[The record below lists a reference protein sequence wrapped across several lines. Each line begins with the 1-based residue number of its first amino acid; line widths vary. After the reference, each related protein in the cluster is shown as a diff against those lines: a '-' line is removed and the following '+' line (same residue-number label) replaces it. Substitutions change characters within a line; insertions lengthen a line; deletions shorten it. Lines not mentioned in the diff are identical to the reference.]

1 VLPKL
6 LQLLT
11 ATPQAVSGA
20 LLAFHLLLVKFA
32 LAIATRL
39 FVLLPGAAGCAIEAP
54 LFAVWAETSWQQ
66 LATSPALEPILAL
79 LLVDPVLHGIL
90 TSFAYH
96 ASGREGDHG
105 GIEVFNAF
113 AVATM
118 NTPQDVSL
126 LAAGKAFLAIS
137 LLQLS
142 SWESILDLGQLADAA
157 RIFDGRVE
165 LALAHDLPVLALRAH
180 GGHVGPHLF
189 PLLVLKAVEVPNLL
203 TMGARCMRIQA
214 FGIGGQ
220 VDVLA
225 LQLLKEQLGPV
236 GHPAL
241 EKPQRERAKD
251 EAVVAAPNPAE
262 AHCAHGGVHP
272 LVHIEVQEER
282 AHGLSLAR
290 MRSDGKG
297 RGERNLFPLDFQHW
311 IAPLAVQVP
320 VLLSRADRIDARL
333 INAI

>member
-1 VLPKL
+1 MLVLR
-6 LQLLT
+6 
-11 ATPQAVSGA
+11 
-20 LLAFHLLLVKFA
+20 FLV
-32 LAIATRL
+32 
-39 FVLLPGAAGCAIEAP
+39 AGCGSKGLSRP
-54 LFAVWAETSWQQ
+54 STLK
-66 LATSPALEPILAL
+66 PILAESFESL
-79 LLVDPVLHGIL
+79 LLHGVL

-96 ASGREGDHG
+96 ASGGEGDHG
-105 GIEVFNAF
+105 GIEVLDAL
-113 AVATM
+113 ASATM
-118 NTPQDVSL
+118 STLQNVSL
-126 LAAGKAFLAIS
+126 LAAGKALLAVL
-137 LLQLS
+137 LLQLR

-165 LALAHDLPVLALRAH
+165 LALAHGLPVLALHAH

-189 PLLVLKAVEVPNLL
+189 PLLVLKAVQVPNLL

-225 LQLLKEQLGPV
+225 PQLLKEQLGPV

-297 RGERNLFPLDFQHW
+297 RGERNLFLLDSQHW

-320 VLLSRADRIDARL
+320 VLLSWADRIDARL
-333 INAI
+333 IDAI